1 MEKEIRAV
9 LSSPSGPN
17 EVQKFIYMT
26 DSVLC
31 VFLESVFQEPFFFLP
46 KASSGTTLFS
56 YDGLISHFL
65 GQLCGHRA
73 LGGVRPLHVGH
84 EQAHFLIGPPPL

>member
-1 MEKEIRAV
+1 M
-9 LSSPSGPN
+9 
-17 EVQKFIYMT
+17 FF
-26 DSVLC
+26 
-31 VFLESVFQEPFFFLP
+31 FLESVFQELFFSSNAPF
-46 KASSGTTLFS
+46 GTTLFS